1 MAKTPKTSKTP
12 AAKTPA
18 ARTPR
23 QSAPAPV
30 TGPVAAGR
38 VPVGE
43 PSSRPKACSILPD
56 TTLGDD
62 VALVAENMEKILSSP
77 SYSLAQDDRHLLD
90 KAEMR
95 GVRMLLE
102 LGKPELALQADSI
115 TSTVIVFGGTQIVE
129 RPAAE
134 RRLSEA
140 RRAMARAQNT
150 AAVPASAHA
159 SAAVPA
165 SAHAS
170 AAAPASAHAS
180 AAVPASAH
188 ASAAVPASAHA
199 SAAAPSAAGESLAR
213 ELKRAEQLLAYC
225 RYYDAAREFAR
236 LVSIDN
242 QCDDKRDYVIITG
255 GGPGIMEA
263 ANRGAFDVGCKSI
276 GLNIK
281 LPSEQQPNPF
291 ITPELCFQFKYFA
304 LRKFHFILRAAAVVL
319 FPGGFGTL
327 DEMFETLTLRQTH
340 RMQPVPII
348 LFGRDY
354 WSKVINFQF
363 LADSGVI
370 SDEHLKLFSYAET
383 PEEAWQQILDFH
395 ETMKTQA

>member
-1 MAKTPKTSKTP
+1 MAKTPKTSKSSTSQIPTSQIPTSQPPTP
-12 AAKTPA
+12 
-18 ARTPR
+18 
-23 QSAPAPV
+23 S
-30 TGPVAAGR
+30 
-38 VPVGE
+38 GE
-43 PSSRPKACSILPD
+43 RPKACSILPD
-56 TTLGDD
+56 TTLGND
-62 VALVAENMEKILSSP
+62 VALVAENMEAILSSP
-77 SYSLAQDDRHLLD
+77 SYSLAQDDRKLLERT
-90 KAEMR
+90 EMR

-102 LGKPELALQADSI
+102 LGKPELAFQADSI

-140 RRAMARAQNT
+140 RRAMARAQN
-150 AAVPASAHA
+150 APGGPA
-159 SAAVPA
+159 PT
-165 SAHAS
+165 
-170 AAAPASAHAS
+170 
-180 AAVPASAH
+180 
-188 ASAAVPASAHA
+188 
-199 SAAAPSAAGESLAR
+199 ESLAR

-225 RYYDAAREFAR
+225 HYYDDAREFAR

-354 WSKVINFQF
+354 WSQVINFQF

-370 SDEHLKLFSYAET
+370 SDDHLKLFTYAET
-383 PEEAWQQILDFH
+383 ADEAWQQIVDFH
-395 ETMKTQA
+395 GSLKKQG

>member
-1 MAKTPKTSKTP
+1 MAKTPKTSKTSKTSKTGKSAGLTPP
-12 AAKTPA
+12 AAAGMP
-18 ARTPR
+18 
-23 QSAPAPV
+23 PAP
-30 TGPVAAGR
+30 
-38 VPVGE
+38 
-43 PSSRPKACSILPD
+43 PKVCSILPD

-62 VALVAENMEKILSSP
+62 VALVAENMEAILSSP

-90 KAEMR
+90 KPEMR

-102 LGKPELALQADSI
+102 LGKPELAFLADNI

-150 AAVPASAHA
+150 AAGPASGQAM
-159 SAAVPA
+159 AAVPA
-165 SAHAS
+165 SGQAMAAGPASGLAS
-170 AAAPASAHAS
+170 AAGPASAKALE
-180 AAVPASAH
+180 
-188 ASAAVPASAHA
+188 
-199 SAAAPSAAGESLAR
+199 GLAR

-236 LVSIDN
+236 IVSIDN

-370 SDEHLKLFSYAET
+370 ADEHLKLFTYAET
-383 PEEAWQQILDFH
+383 AEEAWQQILDFH
-395 ETMKTQA
+395 ETMKTHA

>member
-1 MAKTPKTSKTP
+1 MAKTTK
-12 AAKTPA
+12 AAKTTSPSRSATPA
-18 ARTPR
+18 GN
-23 QSAPAPV
+23 AP
-30 TGPVAAGR
+30 
-38 VPVGE
+38 
-43 PSSRPKACSILPD
+43 SLPKACSVLPD

-62 VALVAENMEKILSSP
+62 VALVAENMEAILSSP

-90 KAEMR
+90 KSEMR

-102 LGKPELALQADSI
+102 LGKPELAFQADSI

-129 RPAAE
+129 RTAAE
-134 RRLSEA
+134 RRLSDA
-140 RRAMARAQNT
+140 RRAMAAAT
-150 AAVPASAHA
+150 AAGPASA
-159 SAAVPA
+159 VPTN
-165 SAHAS
+165 
-170 AAAPASAHAS
+170 
-180 AAVPASAH
+180 
-188 ASAAVPASAHA
+188 
-199 SAAAPSAAGESLAR
+199 LAR
-213 ELKRAEQLLAYC
+213 ELKRAEKLLSYC

-242 QCDDKRDYVIITG
+242 QCDDQRDYVIITG

-354 WSKVINFQF
+354 WSQVINFQF

-370 SDEHLKLFSYAET
+370 SDDHLKLFTYAET
-383 PEEAWQQILDFH
+383 AEEAWQQIVDFH
-395 ETMKTQA
+395 GSLKKQG

>member
-1 MAKTPKTSKTP
+1 MAKPPKPSRSRSTPPFTPPFPGPP
-12 AAKTPA
+12 AA
-18 ARTPR
+18 
-23 QSAPAPV
+23 
-30 TGPVAAGR
+30 AAGTPPDR
-38 VPVGE
+38 PSAGATDE
-43 PSSRPKACSILPD
+43 PTPKACSILPD
-56 TTLGDD
+56 TVLGDD
-62 VALVAENMEKILSSP
+62 VALVAESMERILTSP
-77 SYSLAQDDRHLLD
+77 SYSLAQDDRALLD
-90 KAEMR
+90 RPEMR

-102 LGKPELALQADSI
+102 LGKPELALQADAI

-140 RRAMARAQNT
+140 RRALARAEG
-150 AAVPASAHA
+150 
-159 SAAVPA
+159 
-165 SAHAS
+165 
-170 AAAPASAHAS
+170 AAPQ
-180 AAVPASAH
+180 AVARL
-188 ASAAVPASAHA
+188 
-199 SAAAPSAAGESLAR
+199 ER
-213 ELKRAEQLLAYC
+213 ELRRSERLLACC

-242 QCDDKRDYVIITG
+242 QCDDKRDFVVITG

-281 LPSEQQPNPF
+281 LPAEQQPNPF

-304 LRKFHFILRAAAVVL
+304 MRKFHFILRAAAVVL

-354 WSKVINFQF
+354 WNGVVNFQF

-370 SDEHLKLFSYAET
+370 ADEHLDLFTYAET
-383 PEEAWQQILDFH
+383 PAEAWEQILAFH
-395 ETMKTQA
+395 ESQRKREA

>member
-1 MAKTPKTSKTP
+1 MAKTPKTQTPKMQSP
-12 AAKTPA
+12 AAGA
-18 ARTPR
+18 V
-23 QSAPAPV
+23 APGAV
-30 TGPVAAGR
+30 T
-38 VPVGE
+38 VG
-43 PSSRPKACSILPD
+43 SVTSRPKACSILPD

-62 VALVAENMEKILSSP
+62 VALVAENMEAILSSP
-77 SYSLAQDDRHLLD
+77 SYSLAQDDRKLLD
-90 KAEMR
+90 RSEMR

-102 LGKPELALQADSI
+102 LGKPELAFQADSI

-140 RRAMARAQNT
+140 RRAMARAQ
-150 AAVPASAHA
+150 AVAGVPASGLA

-165 SAHAS
+165 SAT
-170 AAAPASAHAS
+170 
-180 AAVPASAH
+180 
-188 ASAAVPASAHA
+188 
-199 SAAAPSAAGESLAR
+199 ESFAR
-213 ELKRAEQLLAYC
+213 ELKRAEQLLGYC
-225 RYYDAAREFAR
+225 HYYDAAREFAR

-354 WSKVINFQF
+354 WSQVINFQF

-370 SDEHLKLFSYAET
+370 SDEHLKLFTYAET

-395 ETMKTQA
+395 QTMKTQD

>member
-1 MAKTPKTSKTP
+1 MAKATKSTKIP
-12 AAKTPA
+12 APPEAAAPSAKTMA
-18 ARTPR
+18 DDA
-23 QSAPAPV
+23 
-30 TGPVAAGR
+30 AAGTR
-38 VPVGE
+38 PV
-43 PSSRPKACSILPD
+43 RPKACSILPD

-62 VALVAENMEKILSSP
+62 VALVAENMEAILSSP

-90 KAEMR
+90 KSEMR

-102 LGKPELALQADSI
+102 LGKPELAFQADSI

-129 RPAAE
+129 RGAAE
-134 RRLSEA
+134 RRVSEA
-140 RRAMARAQNT
+140 RRALAVAK
-150 AAVPASAHA
+150 AAGPAS
-159 SAAVPA
+159 SVPP
-165 SAHAS
+165 H
-170 AAAPASAHAS
+170 
-180 AAVPASAH
+180 
-188 ASAAVPASAHA
+188 
-199 SAAAPSAAGESLAR
+199 LAR
-213 ELKRAEQLLAYC
+213 ELKRAEQLLSYC

-242 QCDDKRDYVIITG
+242 QCDDQRDYVIITG

-370 SDEHLKLFSYAET
+370 SDDHLKLFTYAET
-383 PEEAWQQILDFH
+383 PQEAWEQIVVFRDSL
-395 ETMKTQA
+395 KKQG

>member
-1 MAKTPKTSKTP
+1 MAKATKSTKIPSPPEAVAPNAKSMAD
-12 AAKTPA
+12 AA
-18 ARTPR
+18 
-23 QSAPAPV
+23 
-30 TGPVAAGR
+30 AAGTR
-38 VPVGE
+38 PV
-43 PSSRPKACSILPD
+43 RAKACSILPD

-62 VALVAENMEKILSSP
+62 VALVAENMEAILSSP

-90 KAEMR
+90 KPEMR

-102 LGKPELALQADSI
+102 LGKPELAFHADSI

-129 RPAAE
+129 RGAAE
-134 RRLSEA
+134 RRVSEA
-140 RRAMARAQNT
+140 RRALAVAK
-150 AAVPASAHA
+150 AAGPAS
-159 SAAVPA
+159 SVPP
-165 SAHAS
+165 H
-170 AAAPASAHAS
+170 
-180 AAVPASAH
+180 
-188 ASAAVPASAHA
+188 
-199 SAAAPSAAGESLAR
+199 LAR
-213 ELKRAEQLLAYC
+213 ELKRAEQLLSYC

-242 QCDDKRDYVIITG
+242 QCDDQRDYVIITG

-263 ANRGAFDVGCKSI
+263 ANRGAFDVGCKSV

-370 SDEHLKLFSYAET
+370 SDDHLKLFTYAET
-383 PEEAWQQILDFH
+383 PEEAWEQIVVFH
-395 ETMKTQA
+395 DSLKKQD

>member
-1 MAKTPKTSKTP
+1 MAKTPKTPKPDQSPT
-12 AAKTPA
+12 AAPSHRNGTA
-18 ARTPR
+18 
-23 QSAPAPV
+23 
-30 TGPVAAGR
+30 
-38 VPVGE
+38 VP
-43 PSSRPKACSILPD
+43 RPKACSILPD

-62 VALVAENMEKILSSP
+62 VALVAENMEAILSSP
-77 SYSLAQDDRHLLD
+77 SYSLAQEDRKLLERT
-90 KAEMR
+90 EMR

-102 LGKPELALQADSI
+102 LGKPELAFLADNI

-129 RPAAE
+129 RTAAE

-140 RRAMARAQNT
+140 RRAMA
-150 AAVPASAHA
+150 
-159 SAAVPA
+159 
-165 SAHAS
+165 
-170 AAAPASAHAS
+170 
-180 AAVPASAH
+180 
-188 ASAAVPASAHA
+188 
-199 SAAAPSAAGESLAR
+199 AAGQAAQAACAR
-213 ELKRAEQLLAYC
+213 ELKRAEQLLSYC
-225 RYYDAAREFAR
+225 HYYDAAREFAR

-242 QCDDKRDYVIITG
+242 QCDDKRDYVVITG

-304 LRKFHFILRAAAVVL
+304 LRKFHFILRSAAVVL

-348 LFGRDY
+348 LFGREY

-370 SDEHLKLFSYAET
+370 ADEHLKLFTYAET

-395 ETMKTQA
+395 DANKTPG

>member
-1 MAKTPKTSKTP
+1 MAKKSSHVPPPKP
-12 AAKTPA
+12 A
-18 ARTPR
+18 
-23 QSAPAPV
+23 
-30 TGPVAAGR
+30 
-38 VPVGE
+38 
-43 PSSRPKACSILPD
+43 KACPILPD
-56 TTLGDD
+56 TVLGDD
-62 VALVAENMEKILSSP
+62 VALVAENMEQILNSP
-77 SYSLAQDDRHLLD
+77 SYLLAQDDPALLTME
-90 KAEMR
+90 EMR

-102 LGKPELALQADSI
+102 LGKPELALQADKI
-115 TSTVIVFGGTQIVE
+115 HSTVIVFGGTQIVE
-129 RPAAE
+129 RTTAE
-134 RRLSEA
+134 RRLSAA
-140 RRAMARAQNT
+140 RRGLE
-150 AAVPASAHA
+150 
-159 SAAVPA
+159 
-165 SAHAS
+165 
-170 AAAPASAHAS
+170 AAP
-180 AAVPASAH
+180 
-188 ASAAVPASAHA
+188 
-199 SAAAPSAAGESLAR
+199 GDR
-213 ELKRAEQLLAYC
+213 Q
-225 RYYDAAREFAR
+225 AAREVERSERLVEYSHFYDSARQFAK

-242 QCDDKRDYVIITG
+242 QCDSQRDYVVITG

-281 LPSEQQPNPF
+281 LPAEQQPNPF

-354 WSKVINFQF
+354 WSRVIDFQF

-370 SDEHLKLFSYAET
+370 ADHHLDLFTYAET

-395 ETMKTQA
+395 AHAHRDG